1 MSIGGMSKKGIQNV
15 LQTCRRISVRPNFWE
30 SRLFASQQASR
41 MYNWTISQFSTIGRM
56 YLHSQRFSSVWTA
69 WLIVLAS
76 LMIRHGGVVAQSN
89 GTSVAA
95 WEQSLVDAWA
105 TIDDCQPKTGMCAAC
120 GFGKRRHS

>member
-1 MSIGGMSKKGIQNV
+1 
-15 LQTCRRISVRPNFWE
+15 
-30 SRLFASQQASR
+30 
-41 MYNWTISQFSTIGRM
+41 MYNWTISQFSNIGKM
-56 YLHSQRFSSVWTA
+56 LLHSQRFSSVWTA
-69 WLIVLAS
+69 LSIVVAS
-76 LMIRHGGVVAQSN
+76 LMIRHHGGVVAQSN